1 MWRLPPIAQRIE
13 QWFPKPCAQVR
24 VLVGGPDCTES
35 GTESFLPV
43 ILSEGTVME
52 RVGAA
57 CGVPANSRRRVPEA
71 QRSLVLAAQTRFGP
85 DCSELTE
92 ITQES
97 TCKMGLK
104 YTVTT
109 YAFVKMAADLPNT

>member
-1 MWRLPPIAQRIE
+1 M
-13 QWFPKPCAQVR
+13 
-24 VLVGGPDCTES
+24 GGPDCTES

-92 ITQES
+92 FYTREYMQD
-97 TCKMGLK
+97 GLEIHSNHIC
-104 YTVTT
+104 
-109 YAFVKMAADLPNT
+109 LR